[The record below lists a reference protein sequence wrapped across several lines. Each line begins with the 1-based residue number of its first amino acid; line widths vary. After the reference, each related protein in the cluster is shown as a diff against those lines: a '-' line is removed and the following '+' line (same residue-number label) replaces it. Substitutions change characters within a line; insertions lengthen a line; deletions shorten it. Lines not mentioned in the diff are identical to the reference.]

1 MLSLLTAPHK
11 GADYS
16 LIVAI
21 ILDAVHFF
29 NRNFQKNAGQFHA
42 NAQKRRLSHSH
53 SVRQLVADILHKS
66 LYSILYIFTK
76 FPFGFLLTFFRPAV
90 YNCSELEKIQ
100 HHKKEAFL

>member
-21 ILDAVHFF
+21 ILDAAHFF

-42 NAQKRRLSHSH
+42 NAQNAVFSKAVRRGS
-53 SVRQLVADILHKS
+53 
-66 LYSILYIFTK
+66 
-76 FPFGFLLTFFRPAV
+76 
-90 YNCSELEKIQ
+90 
-100 HHKKEAFL
+100 

>member
-21 ILDAVHFF
+21 ILDAAHFF

-42 NAQKRRLSHSH
+42 NAQKRRLFQSRSAQHMI
-53 SVRQLVADILHKS
+53 VCILHKT
-66 LYSILYIFTK
+66 LYFELYIFTK
-76 FPFGFLLTFFRPAV
+76 FLFGFLLTFFRPAV
-90 YNCSELEKIQ
+90 YNCSELERIQ
-100 HHKKEAFL
+100 